1 MLRRSRRVLIFLK
14 KRSKT
19 KQNKGDTL
27 WRHINRTTFTIEES
41 HETRRDA
48 NGKSLPRGKERGWGG
63 GGVRT
68 QNINSSTSETV
79 FDQVKTEKFNCFTMS
94 VGSKVI
100 ASSSEGKKVCKGVQ
114 TMTES

>member
-1 MLRRSRRVLIFLK
+1 MRRGGRQTGSLSPAGRR
-14 KRSKT
+14 
-19 KQNKGDTL
+19 GD
-27 WRHINRTTFTIEES
+27 
-41 HETRRDA
+41 
-48 NGKSLPRGKERGWGG
+48 GGG

-79 FDQVKTEKFNCFTMS
+79 FDQVKTEEFNCFTMF